1 MEVPMKYRG
10 MDINGGPV
18 DFNLRTS
25 GLLFLAINFP
35 QGIKSNTPHR
45 HDYLKKSMVQASS
58 QERKRDKRRNGRGRK
73 GEGEDILICKPS
85 IKPRLPIKVL
95 SFRTLEL
102 TQRPP

>member
-1 MEVPMKYRG
+1 M
-10 MDINGGPV
+10 

-25 GLLFLAINFP
+25 GLLFLAIHFP
-35 QGIKSNTPHR
+35 QGVKSNTPHR
-45 HDYLKKSMVQASS
+45 HDYLKKKKNYGPNFFTR
-58 QERKRDKRRNGRGRK
+58 EKKRQRREKWEGKGE

-102 TQRPP
+102 TRRPS